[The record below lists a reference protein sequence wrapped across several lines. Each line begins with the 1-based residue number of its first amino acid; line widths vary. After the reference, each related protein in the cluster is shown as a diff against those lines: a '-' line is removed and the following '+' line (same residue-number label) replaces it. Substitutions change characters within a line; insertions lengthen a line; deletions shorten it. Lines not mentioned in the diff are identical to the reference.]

1 MFKLAENVELSQ
13 ISLTG
18 LRALIF
24 IGLLI
29 VQPRSFDEIKKK
41 FIDLKIMDEN
51 HSDDIIRIDL
61 NTIKIMGCDIARSSP
76 KTNGKYVLTKHPFT
90 LKIQQEELDVLKN
103 VYNVLKTK
111 VDLRTLIEY
120 DELFKRIAS
129 YICDETSKEALLGIS
144 SLKYYNIQTIKDL
157 LHDCKHKRTLDLIYK
172 KSNSATETR
181 RLVVAQE
188 IKFKNDKVY
197 LYGFDLK
204 SNKQIVLNLRRIK
217 SIIAR
222 LIKKDNVETNNF
234 IVKFAIK
241 DIDINDLDINEE
253 VIARSDDEYII
264 EGSYHNDFIAMQ
276 RILSFGSK
284 CTVLEPETF
293 KKNIINKIKEMRKIY
308 ECNSDS

>member
-1 MFKLAENVELSQ
+1 VFKLAENVELSQ

-90 LKIQQEELDVLKN
+90 LKIQQEELDVLKK

-129 YICDETSKEALLGIS
+129 YIYDETSKEELLGIS

-157 LHDCKHKRTLDLIYK
+157 LLDCKHKRTLDLIYK

-181 RLVVAQE
+181 RLVVAQD

-222 LIKKDNVETNNF
+222 LIKKDNVETNNV

-253 VIARSDDEYII
+253 VIARSDDECII

-284 CTVLEPETF
+284 CTVLEPEIF